1 MNGVLYDGTID
12 ACWVMSCIVHSRGYG
27 IEREHNGITSV
38 TLHFTLTPNTNPT
51 PNIQSILKA
60 NTQAGPNPDILA
72 LIQSNKLVPTL
83 THKPVPE
90 CTIQC

>member
-1 MNGVLYDGTID
+1 MNGVLYMVLYDGTID
-12 ACWVMSCIVHSRGYG
+12 ACWVLSCIVHSKGY
-27 IEREHNGITSV
+27 GITSV

-60 NTQAGPNPDILA
+60 NTQAGPSPDILA

-83 THKPVPE
+83 AHKPVPE